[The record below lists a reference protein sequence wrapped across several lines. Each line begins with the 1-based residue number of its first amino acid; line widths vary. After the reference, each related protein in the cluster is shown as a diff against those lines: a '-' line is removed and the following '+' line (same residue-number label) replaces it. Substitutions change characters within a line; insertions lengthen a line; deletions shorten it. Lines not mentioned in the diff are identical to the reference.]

1 MNGMISWFLHTRN
14 TMKDKLISITEA
26 CKILDVSK
34 DTMRRW
40 DKLGTFKPNKTEGKH
55 RKYLLSEVYKKAGIV
70 TDVDGTPI
78 VTVSDTD
85 VAVYCRVSSH
95 DQKQKGDLERQKA
108 RVMQHC
114 VDKGYK
120 IIETFDETGSGMNDN
135 RPKLHKMIQLAISG
149 KIKKVIV
156 EHSDRLTRFN
166 FKLVELMFTSHS
178 VQVECIEE
186 VLGKSFEDELVKDML
201 TLMASFSAKIYGK
214 RSHQNRKKKDTEVT
228 TEVPV
233 TP

>member
-1 MNGMISWFLHTRN
+1 MNGTTRSFLATRN
-14 TMKDKLISITEA
+14 AMKDKLISITEA

-40 DKLGTFKPNKTEGKH
+40 DKNETFKPTKTEGKH

-78 VTVSDTD
+78 ATVSDTD

-149 KIKKVIV
+149 KVKKIVV

-166 FKLVELMFTSHS
+166 YKLIELLFTSHG
-178 VQVECIEE
+178 VKVECIEE

-214 RSHQNRKKKDTEVT
+214 RSHQNRKKKDSESTN
-228 TEVPV
+228 EVPV
-233 TP
+233 PA

>member
-1 MNGMISWFLHTRN
+1 
-14 TMKDKLISITEA
+14 MKDKLISITEA
-26 CKILDVSK
+26 CAILDVCK
-34 DTMRRW
+34 DSLRRW
-40 DKLGTFKPNKTEGKH
+40 DKNGTFPATKSEGKH

-70 TDVDGTPI
+70 VDPEGNPTS
-78 VTVSDTD
+78 VTSSTD

-120 IIETFDETGSGMNDN
+120 IIECFDETGSGMNDN
-135 RPKLHKMIQLAISG
+135 RTKLHKMIQLAIG
-149 KIKKVIV
+149 GTIKKIVV

-166 FKLVELMFTSHS
+166 YKLIELLFTSHG

-186 VLGKSFEDELVKDML
+186 VLGKTFEDELVKDML

-214 RSHQNRKKKDTEVT
+214 RSHQNRKKKEVI

-233 TP
+233 PA

>member
-1 MNGMISWFLHTRN
+1 
-14 TMKDKLISITEA
+14 MKDKLISITEA
-26 CKILDVSK
+26 CNILDVSK

-40 DKLGTFKPNKTEGKH
+40 DKEQSFPAVKSEGKH

-70 TDVDGTPI
+70 IDEDGTPI
-78 VTVSDTD
+78 ATVSDTD

-120 IIETFDETGSGMNDN
+120 IIECFDETGSGMNDN

-149 KIKKVIV
+149 KIKKLVV

-166 FKLVELMFTSHS
+166 YKLIELLFTSHG

-214 RSHQNRKKKDTEVT
+214 RSHQNRKKKDVEIASNGVS
-228 TEVPV
+228 ESK
-233 TP
+233 

>member
-1 MNGMISWFLHTRN
+1 
-14 TMKDKLISITEA
+14 MKDKLISITEA
-26 CKILDVSK
+26 CGILNVSK
-34 DTMRRW
+34 DTLRRW
-40 DKLGTFKPNKTEGKH
+40 DANSTFLAHKTEGKH

-70 TDVDGTPI
+70 FEEDGTSSK
-78 VTVSDTD
+78 TSKED
-85 VAVYCRVSSH
+85 VAIYCRVSSH

-108 RVMQHC
+108 RVMQYC
-114 VDKGYK
+114 VDKGYH
-120 IIETFDETGSGMNDN
+120 IVECFDETGSGMNDN
-135 RPKLHKMIQLAISG
+135 RAKLHKLIALAISG

-166 FKLVELMFTSHS
+166 YKLVEVLFTSHG

-214 RSHQNRKKKDTEVT
+214 RSHQNRKKKEAEVAKEA
-228 TEVPV
+228 EV
-233 TP
+233 